1 MPADRRSD
9 NPDAAAAA
17 YWRSVA
23 TMSEATERAQN
34 VETAAQDDRGER
46 EVERAR
52 TVVADAAEQ
61 ERVAQRIAASGGSP
75 AAARRMRRRL

>member
-23 TMSEATERAQN
+23 ALSEATDR
-34 VETAAQDDRGER
+34 ETAEAR
-46 EVERAR
+46 EVETDTRA
-52 TVVADAAEQ
+52 VA
-61 ERVAQRIAASGGSP
+61 
-75 AAARRMRRRL
+75 AAARHEWEASRAAATRENGVGKRVRQRL